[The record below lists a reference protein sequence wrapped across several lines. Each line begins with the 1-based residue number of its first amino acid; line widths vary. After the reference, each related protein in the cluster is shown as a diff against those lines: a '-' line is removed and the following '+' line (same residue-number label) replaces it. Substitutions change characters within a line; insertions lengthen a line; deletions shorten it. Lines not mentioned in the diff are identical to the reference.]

1 MNTQIADNP
10 YLPFAARI
18 VEIRPETD
26 CEFTVTVQAACS
38 ITPGQ
43 FFQVS
48 LPRIGEAPIS
58 ISNYGPDWIQFTIRA
73 VGHLTFA
80 IQHLRVGDN
89 LFIRGPYGTGFPVD
103 RLKDSHLVIVAGG
116 SGVAPVRPLIDQVVS
131 GCLPVKKLE
140 LIVGFKNSASII
152 FADNLAAWAKK
163 CSLTL
168 TVDKPEEG
176 WNGATG
182 LVTEHIR
189 KLHFSSSQDL
199 QVVVVGP
206 PVMMKFATAEFRL
219 LQVPAERIWVS
230 FERLMSCGLGKCG
243 HCKIDYTYICV
254 DGPVLN
260 YSHAANLID

>member
-1 MNTQIADNP
+1 MNSSTITNP

-18 VEIRPETD
+18 SNIRAETGS
-26 CEFTVTVQAACS
+26 EFTITVHASCD

-58 ISNYGPDWIQFTIRA
+58 VSGFGKDWIQFTVRA
-73 VGHLTFA
+73 VGRLTGA
-80 IQHLRVGDN
+80 LQQLRPGEN
-89 LFIRGPYGTGFPVD
+89 LFIRGPYGTGFSLD
-103 RLKDSHLVIVAGG
+103 KLRDSRLVIVAGG
-116 SGVAPVRPLIDQVVS
+116 SGLAPVRPLIERVVQ
-131 GCLPVKKLE
+131 GQLPVRSLD
-140 LIVGFKNSASII
+140 LIAGFKNRAGII
-152 FADNLAAWAKK
+152 YAEDLVGWQKK
-163 CSLTL
+163 CNLTL
-168 TVDKPEEG
+168 TIDKPEDG
-176 WNGATG
+176 WSGSTG

-189 KLHFSSSQDL
+189 KLQFVSLHEL

-243 HCKIDYTYICV
+243 HCKIDSTYVCV

-260 YSHAANLID
+260 FSHAAGLID